1 MGGQLCLA
9 EPLPLPE
16 FGDSP
21 ADLDKQCITSHPLH
35 HRRWRE
41 FSALSIL
48 DGMKSEIYNAH
59 AGLNWGFDMALES
72 LRLLQE
78 QGVLTVQFVHDH
90 TIMVEELKA
99 GINRKIHEVLND
111 TELEG
116 WTRFGKLRL
125 EIEARNRGKAGNG
138 K

>member
-1 MGGQLCLA
+1 
-9 EPLPLPE
+9 
-16 FGDSP
+16 
-21 ADLDKQCITSHPLH
+21 
-35 HRRWRE
+35 
-41 FSALSIL
+41 
-48 DGMKSEIYNAH
+48 MKCEIYNAH

-111 TELEG
+111 AELED

-125 EIEARNRGKAGNG
+125 EIEARNSGKTGNE

>member
-1 MGGQLCLA
+1 
-9 EPLPLPE
+9 
-16 FGDSP
+16 
-21 ADLDKQCITSHPLH
+21 
-35 HRRWRE
+35 
-41 FSALSIL
+41 
-48 DGMKSEIYNAH
+48 MKSGIYNAH

-72 LRLLQE
+72 LRLLQG
-78 QGVLTVQFVHDH
+78 QGVLGVQFVHDH
-90 TIMVEELKA
+90 AIMVEELKA

-111 TELEG
+111 TELED